1 MLARMTASA
10 AIVAAL
16 MSLLPASTPA
26 TASPVPAIHST
37 TVYKYAQVDG
47 IKIFYREAGPAH
59 APTRCSVAARATGT
73 AQRSHAHLGVCP
85 VQRLELDSRTGP
97 KSHAAKGSLGVGWAY
112 TRLGPAT

>member
-1 MLARMTASA
+1 MLARMTAAA

-59 APTRCSVAARATGT
+59 APTLLLL
-73 AQRSHAHLGVCP
+73 H
-85 VQRLELDSRTGP
+85 
-97 KSHAAKGSLGVGWAY
+97 
-112 TRLGPAT
+112 